1 MSHNYSYQNLQGK
14 SFKSEDLSNCDFSYS
29 DIRGADFTG
38 AILTDADFSYAQAGM
53 KPQWEITMLILA
65 AILSAVSGATTVFAA
80 YEPVKFLIP
89 RPPAQSPNIPEFI
102 CFLLL
107 LSVNLA
113 LLFVSLRQGIQK
125 AFSIVAG
132 GVAIVVP
139 AIGILAAIGTDRN
152 QFFSWFRAFR
162 TINFIEAASGK
173 TDVGIAAIIVPLAI
187 SVVATL
193 IVLATLSLAVVLGRV
208 VAEKFE
214 FLIMAEA
221 MAIAVIATGIVTR
234 NTARYFNNLPSQI
247 GVIALATIFAGVLA
261 SLSYYNARKVLAEDE
276 NYTWFRQVAIAL
288 TVIGGTSFRNANLTE
303 ANFSHAILKST
314 DFTTANTTRT
324 LWHLSKKLDWAKL
337 SQTIL
342 EKPQIRDLL
351 VSGDGCNKSYSNFS
365 LRGANLIK
373 ADLSRANLKEADL
386 SEATLEA
393 ANLENANLTQTQ
405 AIGTNFKEAKF
416 TGACGLGTWNID
428 NTTNLEW
435 VDCRYV
441 YLLEHPKPRTD
452 DRERRP
458 NSGEFKPGEFTMLFQ
473 KVVETV
479 DLIFRNGIK
488 WTAFIQSF
496 HQVQVQNED
505 IQLCVQSVEN
515 KGDGVVVVKVR
526 VPLEADKFKI
536 HSDFVKIYDNQLKLE
551 ERFRELE
558 GWRQRQ
564 EIENANMKA
573 VIQQIEATCKD
584 RVVMLNLDYEKDC
597 VIVKVQIWS
606 DGHRYPVK
614 FEGKL
619 PDATEVVKNY
629 QDWREVY
636 YKNRDGSDRIKPK
649 PAATRHS
656 ETEHKQ
662 ILQEL
667 AVKFKTKFN
676 NWLNSEIFCPTVNK
690 LREKLN
696 PNDEIRIII
705 ETENLQLR
713 RLPWNLW
720 DFFDSYP
727 KAEAAISRTAADRAI
742 KLERYR
748 TKIRILA
755 ILGSDSHLN
764 LDADK
769 RSLATLPNTEVVFLV
784 KPNRAEFNK
793 YLWDEQGWDILCYSG
808 HSSSKWDGSD
818 GWIEIDATEKLTIG
832 EIEHALKAAIA
843 RGLQLAI
850 FNSCDGLGFAR
861 ELANLYVPQMIVMRE
876 LVPDIVAQEFFN
888 NFIKNFAIGESL
900 YVSMRQARQLLQDK
914 DFYFPCASWL
924 PVICQNQAEVPQ
936 KWQYLAKPLDK

>member
-14 SFKSEDLSNCDFSYS
+14 SFKSEDLSNCNFSYS

-89 RPPAQSPNIPEFI
+89 RPPAESPNIPEFI

-132 GVAIVVP
+132 TVAIVVP
-139 AIGILAAIGTDRN
+139 TIGILAAIGTDRN

-162 TINFIEAASGK
+162 VNNFIQAASGR

-193 IVLATLSLAVVLGRV
+193 IVLATLSLAVVLGTV
-208 VAEKFE
+208 VADKFE

-234 NTARYFNNLPSQI
+234 NTARYFNNIPSQI
-247 GVIALATIFAGVLA
+247 GVIALATIFAGFLV
-261 SLSYYNARKVLAEDE
+261 SLSYFIARKVLAEDG

-288 TVIGGTSFRNANLTE
+288 TVIGGTSFRDANLTE
-303 ANFSHAILKST
+303 ANFSHAILKTT

-342 EKPQIRDLL
+342 EKPQIRNLL
-351 VSGDGCNKSYSNFS
+351 VSGNGCNKSYSNFS

-373 ADLSRANLKEADL
+373 ADLSGANLKEADL

-479 DLIFRNGIK
+479 DLIFRNGIN
-488 WTAFIQSF
+488 WTAFTRSF
-496 HQVQVQNED
+496 SQVQVQNED
-505 IQLCVQSVEN
+505 IQLYVQSIEN

-536 HSDFVKIYDNQLKLE
+536 HSEFVQIYDTQLKLE
-551 ERFRELE
+551 QRFRELE
-558 GWRQRQ
+558 GWKQRQ
-564 EIENANMKA
+564 ELETANLRG

-584 RVVMLNLDYEKDC
+584 RVVMLNLDAEKDF
-597 VIVKVQIWS
+597 VAVKVQIWS

-619 PDATEVVKNY
+619 PDATEVVNY
-629 QDWREVY
+629 YGDWREVY

-649 PAATRHS
+649 PAITRHS

-662 ILQEL
+662 KLHEL
-667 AVKFKTKFN
+667 AAKFQTNFN
-676 NWLNSEIFCPTVNK
+676 HWLNSEIFRPTVNK

-713 RLPWNLW
+713 RLPWHLW

-727 KAEAAISRTAADRAI
+727 KAEAAISRTVADRVI
-742 KLERYR
+742 KLERHR

-755 ILGSDSHLN
+755 ILGSDRHLN

-793 YLWDEQGWDILCYSG
+793 YLWDAQGWDILCYSG
-808 HSSSKWDGSD
+808 HSSSNWDGSD
-818 GWIEIDATEKLTIG
+818 GWIEINETEKLTIG

-861 ELANLYVPQMIVMRE
+861 GLANLYIPQMIVMRE

-900 YVSMRQARQLLQDK
+900 YVSMRQARQFLQDK

-924 PVICQNQAEVPQ
+924 PVISQNQAEVPQ
-936 KWQYLAKPLDK
+936 KWQYLAKPFDK